1 MPFKIYHGK
10 TGVVYNV
17 AKSAVGIIIY
27 KRVGNRYMEKRVNV
41 RIEHVNHSRSREEFL
56 TRVKENAQKKVTA
69 KTEGVHVHLKR
80 QPVGPRDARTISLK
94 DNVPETITP
103 IPYDTAI

>member
-17 AKSAVGIIIY
+17 AKSAVGVIIY

-56 TRVKENAQKKVTA
+56 TRVKENAQKKVKA

-94 DNVPETITP
+94 DNLPETITP